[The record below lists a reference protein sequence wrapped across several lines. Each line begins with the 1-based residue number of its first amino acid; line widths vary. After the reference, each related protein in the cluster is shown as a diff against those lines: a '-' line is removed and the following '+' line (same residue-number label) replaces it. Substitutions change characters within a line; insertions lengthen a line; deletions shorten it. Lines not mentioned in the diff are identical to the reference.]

1 MLPARLDGRGYGDRS
16 AHPPIGP
23 VYRHHPSPC
32 GSRVSAL
39 RTHYAPIIDTR
50 AQQVCRC
57 VHVRRQ
63 PSRGYGNLPRCHSYT
78 ATVHPSPLW
87 AGRRSSARCPSRPC
101 QCRTLC
107 RPINAW
113 RRYLAHRRAQCVPT
127 TVAYDDPSH
136 HVPSNASCELDGPCE
151 GGHRHCVHQPPLCP
165 PDRRRHAKEGLW
177 GWRVTYTIKGALP
190 FILHPPSRP
199 FRGGCNSLSS
209 GVVPCFVGCRPVLY
223 GVVGERLG
231 AAVEADSTGRETHP
245 HGRSW

>member
-165 PDRRRHAKEGLW
+165 PAAIVSTSRHRVHQIDVATPRRDYGAGASRILSRGRCRSSFTSQAAPFVGVSTAYR
-177 GWRVTYTIKGALP
+177 RVSSRALRCSGGAP
-190 FILHPPSRP
+190 RSG
-199 FRGGCNSLSS
+199 RGG
-209 GVVPCFVGCRPVLY
+209 G
-223 GVVGERLG
+223 
-231 AAVEADSTGRETHP
+231 
-245 HGRSW
+245 